1 MSNFVQKFWV
11 ILTLSW
17 TIAKFLVPLALRIRF
32 GQNESRQ
39 QRRKESNMFAL
50 TEQKA
55 ALVEALKE
63 TEDFIKL
70 QTHIEEIVI
79 RVLTDDKKQA
89 WYLELSEI
97 LTAVVAEC
105 SQEAVDA
112 FTGCTNIPA
121 EWKAASKEDIAQFV
135 LETLV
140 AEGKLIIGLFIPK
153 K

>member
-1 MSNFVQKFWV
+1 
-11 ILTLSW
+11 
-17 TIAKFLVPLALRIRF
+17 
-32 GQNESRQ
+32 
-39 QRRKESNMFAL
+39 MFAL
-50 TEQKA
+50 SEQKL

-63 TEDFIKL
+63 TEDFVKL

-79 RVLTDDKKQA
+79 RILTDDKKQS
-89 WYLELSEI
+89 WYLELADI
-97 LTAVVAEC
+97 LAACVAEC

-112 FTGCTNIPA
+112 FQGCTNIPA
-121 EWKAASKEDIAQFV
+121 EWKAASREDIAQFV